1 MLLFIINSI
10 LWNIFALPFD
20 YKNHKL
26 TMFLWPQISHINEP
40 DIYIL
45 SHINANSKG

>member
-10 LWNIFALPFD
+10 LLNIFALPFD
-20 YKNHKL
+20 YKKHKL
-26 TMFLWPQISHINEP
+26 TMFLWPQISHINEH

-45 SHINANSKG
+45 SHIDAKSKG